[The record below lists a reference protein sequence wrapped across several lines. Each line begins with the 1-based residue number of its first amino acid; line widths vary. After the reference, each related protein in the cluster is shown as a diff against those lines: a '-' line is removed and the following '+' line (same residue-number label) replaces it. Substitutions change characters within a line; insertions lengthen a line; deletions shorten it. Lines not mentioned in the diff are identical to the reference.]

1 VGFHSDNE
9 IIADWDCDRID
20 LGQRSLAAHLHLHQP
35 QDDVGIALAGAAQGS
50 QLVDDGGLDP
60 DQPLAPGVWLR
71 LTADGAERERRGDRL
86 EGGLGDGDAD
96 RNGKFAALAYIRP
109 MIGPLPLIAG
119 LLGLLFLFV
128 AAMYSLVPAGDL
140 PSFFPG
146 FEADSAQFHVK
157 HAIGSLVIALVLFAF
172 SWRQVFSRERR

>member
-1 VGFHSDNE
+1 
-9 IIADWDCDRID
+9 
-20 LGQRSLAAHLHLHQP
+20 
-35 QDDVGIALAGAAQGS
+35 
-50 QLVDDGGLDP
+50 
-60 DQPLAPGVWLR
+60 
-71 LTADGAERERRGDRL
+71 
-86 EGGLGDGDAD
+86 
-96 RNGKFAALAYIRP
+96 

-157 HAIGSLVIALVLFAF
+157 HAISSLVIALVLFAF
-172 SWRQVFSRERR
+172 SSQSALTIQRLRHRRSAWNRPEAFSTARRGRRRPRTRLGYYLTQT